1 MNPNN
6 INFGR
11 LGNTGKERMKM
22 SSFFANA
29 SYSYEDRYIL
39 TGAIRYDGS
48 DIIGNRNQFTPL
60 WNVASRWI
68 CSGRIYGVFTL
79 GEISC
84 HYVVVL
90 VTPEV

>member
-1 MNPNN
+1 
-6 INFGR
+6 
-11 LGNTGKERMKM
+11 M

-60 WNVASRWI
+60 WNVALRWNMHREKFMESLPWVNLLSLRGGFGYTGSI
-68 CSGRIYGVFTL
+68 DKNALPFWC
-79 GEISC
+79 
-84 HYVVVL
+84 
-90 VTPEV
+90 TP